1 MEGKRRLCSFALLLD
16 KKHGE
21 RGRGGE
27 VIKIHCKLLFR
38 GEEDF
43 SFSSSHL
50 GRKVSGRHANIRV
63 RSRPRCQ
70 KLCGIWCP
78 LRGGD
83 SDLLGLSL
91 DGLTDGR
98 TNRPRSEKEGR
109 KERAKEVMPSLSWA
123 SDLGFLSHAS
133 VCAPTRTLLVIIPSR
148 QSRLVSL
155 LSTAQ

>member
-1 MEGKRRLCSFALLLD
+1 MED
-16 KKHGE
+16 EGE
-21 RGRGGE
+21 A
-27 VIKIHCKLLFR
+27 
-38 GEEDF
+38 D
-43 SFSSSHL
+43 
-50 GRKVSGRHANIRV
+50 
-63 RSRPRCQ
+63 
-70 KLCGIWCP
+70 
-78 LRGGD
+78 D